1 MESLNRLIV
10 PDVGALLEERRYDQ
24 LRSALIEIEPA
35 DVADLIAELDDEQA
49 AVTFRLL
56 PRDLAA
62 DVFSYFDAEQ
72 QEILIARI
80 GTERVAVLINEMEP
94 DDRTALLEEIPA
106 EVSNRLIALLTPA
119 ERSLTQTILNYPEES
134 IGRLMTPDYV
144 RVRRNQSIREAMRHI
159 RRYGRDA
166 ETVNVI
172 YVVDDDGRL
181 IDDLKI
187 RQFLL
192 ADPDETVDSIMD
204 ESFVALNA
212 IDDREE
218 AVRQI
223 ERYDRVALPVVD
235 SRGILVGIVTADDV
249 ADVAEEEA
257 TEDIQKMGGMEAL
270 DAPYLESAFASMLR
284 KRAGWLSVLF
294 VGQMLTAT
302 AMGIFEGEIEKAV
315 VLALFL
321 PLIISSGGN
330 AGSQATSLVIRAMA
344 VGEIQLTHWWLVLRR
359 ELATGFSLGLLLG
372 VIGLLRV
379 VLWPGRED
387 VYGQHYLP
395 LGLTLAISTLGVVT
409 FGTFAGSMLPFLL
422 RRLGL
427 DPAAAS
433 APFVA
438 TLVDVTGV
446 LIYFTTAAYL
456 LRGTIL

>member
-1 MESLNRLIV
+1 MDSINRLLG
-10 PDVGALLEERRYDQ
+10 PDVGALLRDRRYDQ
-24 LRSALIEIEPA
+24 LRSALMELEPA
-35 DVADLIAELDDEQA
+35 DVADLIAGLEDEQS

-72 QEILIARI
+72 QEDLIARV
-80 GTERVAVLINEMEP
+80 GTERLAVLINEMDP
-94 DDRTALLEEIPA
+94 DDRTQLLEEVPA
-106 EVSNRLIALLTPA
+106 EVANRLMALLTPA
-119 ERSLTQTILNYPEES
+119 ERSITQTILNYPEES
-134 IGRLMTPDYV
+134 VGRLMTPDYV
-144 RVRRNQSIREAMRHI
+144 RVRRNQTIAQAMGHI

-166 ETVNVI
+166 ETINVI
-172 YVVDDDGRL
+172 YVVDEHGRL

-192 ADPDETVDSIMD
+192 ADPEGTVESLMD
-204 ESFVALNA
+204 ESFVALQVD
-212 IDDREE
+212 DDREE

-223 ERYDRVALPVVD
+223 ERYDRVALPVLD
-235 SRGILVGIVTADDV
+235 RRGVLVGIVTADDV

-270 DAPYLESAFASMLR
+270 DAPYLESGFASMVR

-302 AMGIFEGEIEKAV
+302 AMGLFEGAIERAV

-344 VGEIQLTHWWLVLRR
+344 VGEVELRDWWAVLSR
-359 ELATGFSLGLLLG
+359 ELAAGLSLGILLG
-372 VIGLLRV
+372 GIGLLRV
-379 VLWPGRED
+379 ILWPGRVEA
-387 VYGQHYLP
+387 YGEHYVL
-395 LGLTLAISTLGVVT
+395 LGLTLAVSTLGVVT
-409 FGTFAGSMLPFLL
+409 FGTFAGSMLPFVL
-422 RRLGL
+422 RRVGL

-446 LIYFTTAAYL
+446 VIYFTAAAML

>member
-1 MESLNRLIV
+1 MESLNRLIG
-10 PDVGALLEERRYDQ
+10 PDVEALLRERRYDQ

-35 DVADLIAELDDEQA
+35 DVADLIGDLDDDQA
-49 AVTFRLL
+49 ALTFRLL

-72 QEILIARI
+72 QEILISRV
-80 GTERVAVLINEMEP
+80 GTERLAVLINEMDT
-94 DDRTALLEEIPA
+94 DDRTALLEELPA
-106 EVSNRLIALLTPA
+106 EVANRLVALLTPA
-119 ERSLTQTILNYPEES
+119 ERSITQTILNYPEES

-144 RVRRNQSIREAMRHI
+144 RVRRGATIGDAMHHI

-192 ADPDETVDSIMD
+192 ADPAETVDSIMD
-204 ESFVALNA
+204 ESFVALRA
-212 IDDREE
+212 TDDREE

-257 TEDIQKMGGMEAL
+257 TEDIQKMSGMEAL
-270 DAPYLESAFASMLR
+270 DAPYLESAFGSMVR

-294 VGQMLTAT
+294 LGQMLTAT

-344 VGEIQLTHWWLVLRR
+344 VGEVRPADWWPVLRR
-359 ELATGFSLGLLLG
+359 ELAAGLSLGLLLG
-372 VIGLLRV
+372 VIGLLRI
-379 VLWPGRED
+379 VLWPGSEAT
-387 VYGQHYLP
+387 YGPHYVP
-395 LGLTLAISTLGVVT
+395 LALTLAVSTLGVVT
-409 FGTFAGSMLPFLL
+409 FGTFAGSMLPFIL
-422 RRLGL
+422 RRLDL

-446 LIYFTTAAYL
+446 VIYFTTAAYL

>member
-1 MESLNRLIV
+1 MESLNRLIG
-10 PDVGALLEERRYDQ
+10 PDVGALLKERRYDQ
-24 LRSALIEIEPA
+24 LRSAMTELEPA
-35 DVADLIAELDDEQA
+35 DVADLIGSLEEEES

-72 QEILIARI
+72 QEILISRI
-80 GTERVAVLINEMEP
+80 GTERLAVLINEMDP
-94 DDRTALLEEIPA
+94 DDRIALFEELPA
-106 EVSNRLIALLTPA
+106 EVASRLSALLTPA
-119 ERSLTQTILNYPEES
+119 ERSITQAILNYPEES

-144 RVRRNQSIREAMRHI
+144 RVRRSQTIAEAMAHI

-192 ADPDETVDSIMD
+192 ADPEQTVESIMD
-204 ESFVALNA
+204 ENFVALRA
-212 IDDREE
+212 TDDREE

-223 ERYDRVALPVVD
+223 ERYDRVALPVLD

-249 ADVAEEEA
+249 ADVAEEEV
-257 TEDIQKMGGMEAL
+257 TEDIQKMSGMEAL
-270 DAPYLESAFASMLR
+270 DAPYLDSAFASMVR
-284 KRAGWLSVLF
+284 KRAGWLCVLF
-294 VGQMLTAT
+294 LGQMLTAT
-302 AMGIFEGEIEKAV
+302 AMGYFEGEIEKAV

-344 VGEIQLTHWWLVLRR
+344 VGEVELRHWWTVLRR
-359 ELATGFSLGLLLG
+359 ELATGLSLGLLLG
-372 VIGLLRV
+372 IIGLLRV
-379 VLWPGRED
+379 VVWPHSERL
-387 VYGQHYLP
+387 YGEHYVP
-395 LGLTLAISTLGVVT
+395 LGLTLAASTLGVVT
-409 FGTFAGSMLPFLL
+409 FGTFAGSMLPFVLKK
-422 RRLGL
+422 LGL

-446 LIYFTTAAYL
+446 VIYFSTAAVL
-456 LRGTIL
+456 LRGSIL